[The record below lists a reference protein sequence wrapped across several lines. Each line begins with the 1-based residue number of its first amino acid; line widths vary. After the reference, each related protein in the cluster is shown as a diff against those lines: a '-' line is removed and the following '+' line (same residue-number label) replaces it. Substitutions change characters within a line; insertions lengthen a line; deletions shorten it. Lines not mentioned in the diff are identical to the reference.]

1 MSLDI
6 VFNEKQKQ
14 KNADNSFSNLFKKAC
29 EMGDEEFKKM
39 EMDQKKAMLKQN
51 ENEFKNWFI
60 KDI

>member
-29 EMGDEEFKKM
+29 EMGDDEFKKM
-39 EMDQKKAMLKQN
+39 
-51 ENEFKNWFI
+51 
-60 KDI
+60 